1 MTPTA
6 DRGASLVEFAMAVP
20 LLVLLTFGMFELGRF
35 ITITSTVTNA
45 SREAAR
51 YGTGTGPGTGSG
63 PRYADCDGMRDAAQ
77 EFGVLGAPTDGQVT
91 LTYDEG
97 PETFVFLTCTTGSVE
112 PSLIDSGDRIIS
124 TVAIPFQTNIPL
136 IRDFLGPTTISV
148 QTIRT
153 INKG

>member
-1 MTPTA
+1 MIRTA
-6 DRGASLVEFAMAVP
+6 DRGASLVETAVAIP
-20 LLVLLTFGMFELGRF
+20 LVLLLIFGMFELGRF
-35 ITITSTVTNA
+35 VTITSTVTNA

-51 YGTGTGPGTGSG
+51 YGTTTGPGTGLG

-77 EFGVLGAPTDGQVT
+77 EFGVLGAPTDGQIT
-91 LTYDEG
+91 LAYDEG
-97 PETFVFLTCTTGSVE
+97 PGTSIFLNCADSSVD

-124 TVAIPFQTNIPL
+124 TVAIPFQTNVPL

-153 INKG
+153 VNKG